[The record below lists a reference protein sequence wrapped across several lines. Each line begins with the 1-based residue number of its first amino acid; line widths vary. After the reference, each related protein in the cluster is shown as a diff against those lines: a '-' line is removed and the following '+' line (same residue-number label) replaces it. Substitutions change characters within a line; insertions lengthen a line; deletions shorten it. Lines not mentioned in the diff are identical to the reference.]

1 MITITLIHDRIMC
14 CKKDTSQCLP
24 VLFLGIIFISVT
36 VKAIQ
41 NQVLALETKSHYI
54 SVNKL
59 VMFKYYN

>member
-1 MITITLIHDRIMC
+1 MITITLIHDWIMC
-14 CKKDTSQCLP
+14 CKKDTSKCLP
-24 VLFLGIIFISVT
+24 VLSLGIKFISVT

-41 NQVLALETKSHYI
+41 IQILALETKSHYV